1 MARVANA
8 ALNALVDLEQRFK
21 LRTYLALLIRV
32 ADHSLLPERSDPAI
46 SDILNERLAQLSY
59 IILSIEAHSFLH
71 TLQALHLAGNCLQLR
86 LLEALDE
93 TLGVFAV

>member
-32 ADHSLLPERSDPAI
+32 AGHSLLPKRSDPAI
-46 SDILNERLAQLSY
+46 SDILNERLAQLS
-59 IILSIEAHSFLH
+59 
-71 TLQALHLAGNCLQLR
+71 
-86 LLEALDE
+86 
-93 TLGVFAV
+93 